1 MYQIFLEKTDLWK
14 GVSQSI
20 HESNRWSYGN
30 SSEIYVTVSTVSFAI
45 SSVKYFEQKLSWDRV
60 AWEDRSLLWE
70 DFTSNTTP
78 SHGGALV
85 HCPAWENNR
94 TAWQLPSSANEGNYN
109 CRRTTLHAALL
120 WHHPLPSLPFTRWI
134 MSHYK
139 VWLEFSVSQTRQVQ
153 KVLSSGCWRVKK
165 VANWEEKLWR
175 ALW

>member
-1 MYQIFLEKTDLWK
+1 MKLWELQRNLCDRLNCFIRNFQCEIFWAKTFL
-14 GVSQSI
+14 G
-20 HESNRWSYGN
+20 
-30 SSEIYVTVSTVSFAI
+30 
-45 SSVKYFEQKLSWDRV
+45 LSAL

-85 HCPAWENNR
+85 HCPPWENNR

-109 CRRTTLHAALL
+109 CRWTTLHAALL
-120 WHHPLPSLPFTRWI
+120 WHHHPLPSLPFTRWI

-139 VWLEFSVSQTRQVQ
+139 VWIEFSVSQTRQVQ
-153 KVLSSGCWRVKK
+153 KVLSSGCLRVKK

-175 ALW
+175 GLDKCAWLPSWQQPWL

>member
-1 MYQIFLEKTDLWK
+1 MK
-14 GVSQSI
+14 
-20 HESNRWSYGN
+20 
-30 SSEIYVTVSTVSFAI
+30 
-45 SSVKYFEQKLSWDRV
+45 
-60 AWEDRSLLWE
+60 LWE
-70 DFTSNTTP
+70 LQGNLCDRLNCFIRNFQCEIFWAKTFLRPSGMRGSKSLVGRFYLKRAP

-85 HCPAWENNR
+85 HCPPWENNR

-134 MSHYK
+134 MSHSK
-139 VWLEFSVSQTRQVQ
+139 VWLEFSVSKTRQVQ

-175 ALW
+175 ALDKCAWLPSWQQPWL